1 MQNYPSIA
9 IVILNWNN
17 YPDTKKCLDSLS
29 KLTYQNTKVI
39 LVDNGSQDG
48 SNRLLKEEY
57 PDITVL
63 ESAKNIGFAGGN
75 NLAIKH
81 ALENDCQYILLL
93 NNDTEV
99 IEENFLTKLVEEFQ
113 NNSHIGAV
121 GPKVLQGDGH
131 TESTILPYPSLGHT
145 IWNTLGMYVP
155 NLEQRKSVDSVTGCC
170 VLVRSEA
177 LERVGL
183 LDENYFMYAEETEWF
198 YRMRNAGWKV
208 IFLPVE
214 SIVHK
219 GGASSMKLENQAV
232 YIERRANV
240 VYTLV
245 KHQQKIQAAF
255 TIIFMLILLSLRIL
269 ASVFRTNQ
277 NERLPISMVLDLIT
291 TFHLKWNLAASTRT
305 IRGKKHADQQEI
317 T

>member
-1 MQNYPSIA
+1 
-9 IVILNWNN
+9 
-17 YPDTKKCLDSLS
+17 
-29 KLTYQNTKVI
+29 
-39 LVDNGSQDG
+39 
-48 SNRLLKEEY
+48 SNSMLKEEY

-63 ESAKNIGFAGGN
+63 ESAINIGFAGGN

-81 ALENDCQYILLL
+81 ALKNDYQYILLL

-99 IEENFLTKLVEEFQ
+99 IAENFLTKLVEEFQ
-113 NNSHIGAV
+113 NNPHIGAV
-121 GPKVLQGDGH
+121 GPKVLQIDGR
-131 TESTILPYPSLGHT
+131 TERTILPYPSLGHT
-145 IWNTLGMYVP
+145 IWNTLGRYKID
-155 NLEQRKSVDSVTGCC
+155 LETRKTVESVMGCC

-183 LDENYFMYAEETEWF
+183 LDENYFIYAEETEWF
-198 YRMRNAGWKV
+198 YRMRKAGWKV
-208 IFLPVE
+208 IYLPVE

-219 GGASSMKLENQAV
+219 GGSSSMRLENQAV

-277 NERLPISMVLDLIT
+277 NERLPISMVLDLIAA
-291 TFHLKWNLAASTRT
+291 FHLKWNLAASIGT
-305 IRGKKHADQQEI
+305 IRGKKPAERKEI
-317 T
+317 ILD